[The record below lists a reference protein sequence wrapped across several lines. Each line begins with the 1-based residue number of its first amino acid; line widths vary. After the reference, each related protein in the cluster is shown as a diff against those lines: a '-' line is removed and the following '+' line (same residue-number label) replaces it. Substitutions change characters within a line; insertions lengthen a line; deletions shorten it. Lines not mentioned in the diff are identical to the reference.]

1 MNKRFPILV
10 VAFALSVLALAV
22 PLSTAGQSQALVR
35 EKLGEIGAW
44 AVPSSSAQTGVVKPV
59 SGQSQQ
65 ALVREKLGE
74 IGAWAVPASSTVAV
88 ASSGDRFQ
96 WNDAGIGAV
105 FAFGIMLVGATCV
118 VTIRRWHGPV
128 AH

>member
-1 MNKRFPILV
+1 MNKRFPIMAL
-10 VAFALSVLALAV
+10 AFALSALALAV
-22 PLSTAGQSQALVR
+22 PLSTAG
-35 EKLGEIGAW
+35 
-44 AVPSSSAQTGVVKPV
+44 P
-59 SGQSQQ
+59 SQQ

-74 IGAWAVPASSTVAV
+74 IGAWAVPAPSTVAV
-88 ASSGDRFQ
+88 ASSGDGFQ